1 MTNKVSIRS
10 SSVLRALRPVALV
23 CLLSGSLAHGDE
35 ASKSLTIV
43 SPASHS
49 SVNEPVVSALPLSTL
64 QTSASPIADT
74 EVVATAIIDG
84 RVVACCAARHW
95 APAHALRARG
105 KTIITAYADE
115 KPSVQQAACSLA
127 SFLNL
132 QACYQEDIGAATALR
147 AYYARIAL
155 QEQFQLSTQSL
166 ELVEREQKK
175 SNAALEKGL
184 ASGVDS
190 SAFERRKLEIE
201 DQQLQLHNQDR
212 QLRAVLA
219 QLARIDYDAASVR
232 QEQLDVRI
240 SSLDCQRLQSIALK
254 DRCDYRGWINLAKN
268 SSESAAPLIG
278 QFIKT
283 AVGGFGLPL
292 PPIRGLKV
300 LLFRPDLSS
309 LANSMQRELNSTVDA
324 QRRWICQ
331 TVEEKC
337 HNLQLAYRRI
347 ELARATVESWEQ
359 RLVQLEQLE
368 RLGDRAI
375 EEFAAARS
383 GLLKSRAEEIS
394 RRLEARSAEIDLA
407 EAVGGLSRRCCAG
420 QAWLQTGQETA
431 LSAAM
436 E

>member
-1 MTNKVSIRS
+1 MTNDASIRS
-10 SSVLRALRPVALV
+10 SLVLRALRPAALF
-23 CLLSGSLAHGDE
+23 CLLSGSLVHGDE
-35 ASKSLTIV
+35 ASRSFTIA
-43 SPASHS
+43 SPASPS
-49 SVNEPVVSALPLSTL
+49 SAIKPVASALPLSAL
-64 QTSASPIADT
+64 PNSASQIAET
-74 EVVATAIIDG
+74 EVVETVVIDG

-105 KTIITAYADE
+105 KTIVTAYANE
-115 KPSVQQAACSLA
+115 KQSVQQAACSLA

-155 QEQFQLSTQSL
+155 QEQFQLSAQSL
-166 ELVEREQKK
+166 ELIEREQSK

-190 SAFERRKLEIE
+190 SAFERRRLEIE
-201 DQQLQLHNQDR
+201 DQQLQLHSQDR
-212 QLRAVLA
+212 QLRTVLA
-219 QLARIDYDAASVR
+219 QLAKIDYDAASVR

-240 SSLDCQRLQSIALK
+240 SSLDCQRLQSMALE
-254 DRCDYRGWINLAKN
+254 DRCDYRGWVNLARS
-268 SSESAAPLIG
+268 SSESTAPLIG

-292 PPIRGLKV
+292 PPIKGLKA

-309 LANSMQRELNSTVDA
+309 LADSMQRELNATVDA

-337 HNLQLAYRRI
+337 HKLELAYRRI

-359 RLVQLEQLE
+359 RLAQLEQLE
-368 RLGDRAI
+368 RLGDRAT
-375 EEFAAARS
+375 EEYAAARS

-420 QAWLQTGQETA
+420 QAWLQTGQVTSH
-431 LSAAM
+431 SAAI